1 MTADDAALTAL
12 AHSGLVWNT
21 PLSSEHAERLLPRL
35 DLAAAVRLL
44 DLGCGWGELLLRA
57 VALAPSARAVG
68 VDTAVQH
75 LRRGEAAAA
84 ERGLAGRVSFVAGSV
99 ETYEGQADRVL
110 CIGAS
115 HAWGGT
121 SAALVRLQRH
131 VSRGGR
137 LLLGDGYWVKP
148 PEADVVAILGP
159 QCGTLADLVHLAV
172 DAGWRPLHVDVA
184 GAAEWD
190 DFEFAWCGGLE
201 QFALAEPDHPLAGP
215 ARDFADRRRDEYLQG
230 YRGVLGFAYLVL
242 AKP

>member
-1 MTADDAALTAL
+1 VTADDAALTGL

-21 PLSSEHAERLLPRL
+21 PLSSEHAERLLQRL
-35 DLAAAVRLL
+35 DLASAVRML

-57 VALAPSARAVG
+57 LVEAPTARAVG

-84 ERGLAGRVSFVAGSV
+84 ARGLAGRVSFVAANLA
-99 ETYEGQADRVL
+99 TYEGQADRVL

-115 HAWGGT
+115 HGWGDT
-121 SAALVRLQRH
+121 SAALARLQQH
-131 VSRGGR
+131 VSPGGR
-137 LLLGDGYWVKP
+137 LLLGDAYWVRP

-172 DAGWRPLHVDVA
+172 GAGWRPLHVDVA
-184 GAAEWD
+184 DAAEWD

-201 QFALAEPDHPLAGP
+201 RFALAQPDHRLAGA
-215 ARDFADRRRDEYLQG
+215 AREFADRRRDEYLQG